1 MCEMVIKGLKISVS
15 VNLKLLF
22 LLTPLGIERKIKKK
36 NQSGNVMYIR
46 TGDILSLL
54 LQRYCFTNLNCNTVL

>member
-36 NQSGNVMYIR
+36 TSQA
-46 TGDILSLL
+46 T
-54 LQRYCFTNLNCNTVL
+54 